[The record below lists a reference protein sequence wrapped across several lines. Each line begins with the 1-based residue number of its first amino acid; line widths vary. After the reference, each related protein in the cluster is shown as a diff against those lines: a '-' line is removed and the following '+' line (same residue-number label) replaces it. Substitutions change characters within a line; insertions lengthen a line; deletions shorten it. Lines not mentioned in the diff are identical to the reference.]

1 MEKTSQISGFYKL
14 TREER
19 AKKVAEFANL
29 TEEERKMLEE
39 GLPVDQAARMV
50 ENVVSTFKLPL
61 GMAVNFLIN
70 DKEYIVPMATEET
83 SVVAAASN
91 MAKAARKLGGFKAS
105 TTEPLMIGQIQLLTD
120 KPEEVKKKIEDMKKE
135 LIGIANSKDSKLISF
150 GGGARD
156 LEVRV
161 LKKGRDGMAV
171 AHLIV
176 DVRDAMGANV
186 VNTMCEAIS
195 PVIAE
200 KTGAKPHL
208 KIISNL
214 AVKRLARAN
223 VTISKD
229 ELGGEEVVDAI
240 IKAYEFADLDPYRAV
255 THNKGVMNGITAVT
269 IATGND
275 SRAVEAGAH
284 SYACFEGK
292 YKPITRWKKEVNG
305 DLYGEIELPLAVGIV
320 GGATMNP
327 TARMSLK
334 ILGVKTARELAEVMA
349 SVGLAQNLA
358 AMKALATEGI
368 QRGHMSLHAK
378 NIAMMAGAQGST
390 IDVIADQMVKEKN
403 INVNRAK
410 EILEAIP
417 FGDRNKRK
425 SEK

>member
-14 TREER
+14 ARQER
-19 AKKVAEFANL
+19 AKLVADFAGL
-29 TEEERKMLEE
+29 TEDERKLLEE
-39 GLPVDQAARMV
+39 GMPMEQAEKMV
-50 ENVVSTFKLPL
+50 ENVISTFRLPL
-61 GMAVNFLIN
+61 GVAVNFLIN
-70 DKEYIVPMATEET
+70 GKDYIVPMATEET

-91 MAKAARKLGGFKAS
+91 MAKAARKLGGFKAT

-120 KPEEVKKKIEDMKKE
+120 EPEKVKKIIEGMKKE
-135 LIGIANSKDSKLISF
+135 LIELANTKDPKLISF

-156 LEVRV
+156 IEVRI
-161 LKKGRDGMAV
+161 LKKGKGGMAV
-171 AHLIV
+171 MHLIV

-186 VNTMCEAIS
+186 VNTMCEAVS
-195 PVIAE
+195 GLIAE

-208 KIISNL
+208 KIITNL

-223 VTISKD
+223 VTVSKD

-240 IKAYEFADLDPYRAV
+240 IKAYEFADLDFYRAV

-284 SYACFEGK
+284 SYAAYKGT
-292 YKPITRWKKEVNG
+292 YKPITRWKKEKNG
-305 DLYGEIELPLAVGIV
+305 DLHGEIELPLAVGTV

-327 TARMSLK
+327 SARMSLK

-358 AMKALATEGI
+358 AMRALSTEGI

-378 NIAMMAGAQGST
+378 NIAMMAGATGSR
-390 IDVIADQMVKEKN
+390 IDEIADQMVKEKN

-410 EILEAIP
+410 ELLD
-417 FGDRNKRK
+417 GKK
-425 SEK
+425 

>member
-14 TREER
+14 SRQER
-19 AKKVAEFANL
+19 AKKVADFAGL
-29 TEEERKMLEE
+29 SEDERRMLEE
-39 GLPVDQAARMV
+39 GLPMDQAERMV

-70 DKEYIVPMATEET
+70 GKDYIVPMATEET

-91 MAKAARKLGGFKAS
+91 MAKAARKTGGFSAS

-120 KPEEVKKKIEDMKKE
+120 KPEETVKTVLGLKKE
-135 LIGIANSKDSKLISF
+135 LIDIANAKDSKLISF

-156 LEVRV
+156 VEARV
-161 LKKGRDGMAV
+161 LKTGKDGMAV
-171 AHLIV
+171 VHLIV
-176 DVRDAMGANV
+176 DVRDAMGANI

-195 PVIAE
+195 PIIAE

-223 VTISKD
+223 VTIAKD
-229 ELGGEEVVDAI
+229 ELGGEEVVDAVL
-240 IKAYEFADLDPYRAV
+240 KAYEFADLDFYRAV

-284 SYACFEGK
+284 SYAAYKGT
-292 YKPITRWKKEVNG
+292 YKPITRWRKEANG
-305 DLYGEIELPLAVGIV
+305 DLYGEIELPLPVGIV

-327 TARMSLK
+327 SARMSLK

-358 AMKALATEGI
+358 AMRALATEGI

-378 NIAMMAGAQGST
+378 NIAMMAGAQGPT
-390 IDVIADQMVKEKN
+390 IDEIADQMVKEKN
-403 INVNRAK
+403 INVGRAK
-410 EILEAIP
+410 ELL
-417 FGDRNKRK
+417 DQKK
-425 SEK
+425 K